1 MTAISLA
8 LALELVA
15 EASRAPSAHNTQ
27 PARWR
32 FTADGFAWLF
42 EDPSRRL
49 VVGDPTGRDQM
60 VALGAA
66 FEGMNLALSRRG
78 LALSEPQPASAA
90 DTGPAGLRLV
100 ARATVQ
106 RGPGADLLADQV
118 VRRGTYRG
126 RFAATSTEALAT
138 LRAVVDRTAE
148 IILVVDP
155 GTIRSLAREADRAS
169 AAAVA
174 QRPYQTELHRWIRFD
189 HRDPNWTRDGL
200 TADCLGW
207 STLERVAA
215 RGLFR
220 PGPFA
225 FLARLGLHRALIA
238 EAGRIATAAALAIV
252 TRPRGALD
260 LAAGRRLY
268 RFWLEITA
276 RGFAAQ
282 PMSSLVDDPASVARV
297 RALAGVSHAVEL
309 VNVLAVGTAAPDWRA
324 VSARLPPQELLV

>member
-1 MTAISLA
+1 MTAISPA

-15 EASRAPSAHNTQ
+15 EACRAPSAHNTQ

-32 FTADGFAWLF
+32 FTPDGFAWLF

-66 FEGMNLALSRRG
+66 FEGMNLALSRHG
-78 LALSEPQPASAA
+78 LTLSEPQPAGPM
-90 DTGPAGLRLV
+90 DTGPAGLRPV
-100 ARATVQ
+100 ARAAVQ
-106 RGPGADLLADQV
+106 PGPGTDPLAEQV
-118 VRRGTYRG
+118 ARRRTHRG
-126 RFAATSTEALAT
+126 RFAATSTAMLAT
-138 LRAVVDRTAE
+138 LRAIADRTE
-148 IILVVDP
+148 GIVLVVDP
-155 GTIRSLAREADRAS
+155 GTIRTLAREADRSS
-169 AAAVA
+169 AAALA
-174 QRPYQTELHRWIRFD
+174 QRPYQTELYGWIRFGRGD
-189 HRDPNWTRDGL
+189 ANWTRDGL

-207 STLERVAA
+207 STLDRVAA

-220 PGPFA
+220 PGAFA
-225 FLARLGLHRALIA
+225 LLARLGLHRALVA
-238 EAGRIATAAALAIV
+238 EAGRIGTAAALAVV

-297 RALAGVSHAVEL
+297 RALAGVAPAVEL
-309 VNVLAVGTAAPDWRA
+309 VNVLAVGTASPDWRA
-324 VSARLPPQELLV
+324 VSARLPPEELLV

>member
-1 MTAISLA
+1 MTAISPT

-15 EASRAPSAHNTQ
+15 EACRAPSAHNTQ

-32 FTADGFAWLF
+32 FTADGSAWLF

-66 FEGMNLALSRRG
+66 LEGMHLALSRRG
-78 LALSEPQPASAA
+78 LALSEPQPAGAMDSA
-90 DTGPAGLRLV
+90 PAGLRLV
-100 ARATVQ
+100 ARAAIQ
-106 RGPGADLLADQV
+106 RGPGTDPLAEQV
-118 VRRGTYRG
+118 LRRRTYRG
-126 RFAATSTEALAT
+126 RFAAASTEALAT
-138 LRAVVDRTAE
+138 LRAVVDRSAGIVLIVE
-148 IILVVDP
+148 P
-155 GTIRSLAREADRAS
+155 GTIRTLALEADRAS
-169 AAAVA
+169 AAALA
-174 QRPYQTELHRWIRFD
+174 QRRYQTELYGWIRFGRHD
-189 HRDPNWTRDGL
+189 ANWTRDGL
-200 TADCLGW
+200 SADCLGW

-225 FLARLGLHRALIA
+225 LLARLGLHRALVA
-238 EAGRIATAAALAIV
+238 EAGRIGTAAALAIV
-252 TRPRGALD
+252 TRPPGTLD

-276 RGFAAQ
+276 AGFAAQ

-297 RALAGVSHAVEL
+297 RALAGVSPTVEL
-309 VNVLAVGTAAPDWRA
+309 VNVLAVGTASPEWHA